1 MKRPESKIAR
11 DYTSPTVSV
20 IIPVYNGI
28 QYISAAIESVLNQV
42 FTDYEIVVINDGSP
56 YTEDL
61 ELRLNRYRGDI
72 LYLKQENRGPSGA
85 RNTGILAAR
94 GSLVAFLDADDYW
107 QPDFLSEQ

>member
-28 QYISAAIESVLNQV
+28 QYVSAAIESVLNQV
-42 FTDYEIVVINDGSP
+42 FTDYEVIVINDGSP
-56 YTEDL
+56 RTEDL
-61 ELRLNRYRGDI
+61 ERRLDPFRGEI
-72 LYLKQENRGPSGA
+72 RYLKQENRGPGGA

-94 GSLVAFLDADDYW
+94 GEFIAFLDADDYW
-107 QPDFLSEQ
+107 QPDFL